1 MKKIKILDCTLRD
14 GGYINNW
21 KFGKKTIRAIIDKLD
36 ESKVDIIE
44 CGFLTENV
52 NNEEYSLFS
61 SPEEVEWVS
70 KGKTHNSMI
79 VAMIAIGEKEIHP
92 DKLPECNG
100 KSITGI
106 RLTFHNHEIDKA
118 INWARIIKDKGYKIF
133 MQPVGTISYT
143 DLELLQLVE
152 RMNEL
157 TPYAFYIVDTLGS
170 MTKNEFLH
178 FFYNIDANLNSNIR
192 IGFHAHNNL
201 QLAFSN
207 AQELSRVQTQREVIL
222 DASIY
227 GMGRAAGNLPTE
239 LITQYI
245 NKNIETRYDVMTIL
259 DIYDEYISLI
269 RKEYEW
275 GYNVPYHIAA
285 SHKCHPNYASYLM
298 NKQTLTMKDI
308 EKIILS
314 IPKERGVLFDKKL
327 IEELYLQYQN
337 RSIDD
342 HKAILDIKKMVQ
354 NRNILILAPG
364 KSLKSQF
371 KKIQDYVKQEDPF
384 VIAVNFVD
392 QKFGL
397 NACFVSNH
405 KRIEHIKEELKY
417 ENDIVLIVTSN
428 IELEREYNYICVDY
442 FSYIN
447 QDELVFDNVGL
458 MLLRVLEKCGIKSV
472 VLAGFDGFKSR
483 YDENYYNDELNLRI
497 EENELNE
504 KQTRIKKQLQEMQ
517 KVMKLQYLTNSV
529 YEEGGNV

>member
-1 MKKIKILDCTLRD
+1 M
-14 GGYINNW
+14 
-21 KFGKKTIRAIIDKLD
+21 
-36 ESKVDIIE
+36 
-44 CGFLTENV
+44 
-52 NNEEYSLFS
+52 
-61 SPEEVEWVS
+61 
-70 KGKTHNSMI
+70 
-79 VAMIAIGEKEIHP
+79 
-92 DKLPECNG
+92 
-100 KSITGI
+100 
-106 RLTFHNHEIDKA
+106 
-118 INWARIIKDKGYKIF
+118 
-133 MQPVGTISYT
+133 
-143 DLELLQLVE
+143 
-152 RMNEL
+152 
-157 TPYAFYIVDTLGS
+157 
-170 MTKNEFLH
+170 
-178 FFYNIDANLNSNIR
+178 
-192 IGFHAHNNL
+192 
-201 QLAFSN
+201 
-207 AQELSRVQTQREVIL
+207 
-222 DASIY
+222 
-227 GMGRAAGNLPTE
+227 
-239 LITQYI
+239 ITQYI